1 MDEIR
6 ALIQRIGGDSE
17 LRTEF
22 RRAILSDDEYNL
34 LKLVRELAVQVA
46 ALSVTVDDLAK
57 AQKRTEQ
64 RIEELAEAQRR
75 TEEQIAELAAAQ
87 KRTEERLEELAAAQK
102 RTEERLEEL
111 AEAQKRTEERVG
123 RLEIAMAEL
132 AEAQKRTEERVGRLE
147 IAMAELAEAQKR
159 TEERVGRLEIAMA
172 ELAEAQKRTEERVG
186 RLETA
191 MARLA
196 EAQEKTWSKLARLDE
211 RIGVTT
217 EQEAA
222 DMLGYVLRQKGYEI
236 LSGPFNLPLNGEID
250 VIYTVQD
257 AEGKRLTVVLEAKT
271 RLGYSAV
278 ERWAQAMRSGGLQQR
293 LSERGYEGPYLVYV
307 YGMRADPSSY
317 EAAKKYGIGLITDRG
332 EQIEPAGEIPA
343 S

>member
-1 MDEIR
+1 MLSTDEIR

-111 AEAQKRTEERVG
+111 AEAQRRTEER
-123 RLEIAMAEL
+123 LE
-132 AEAQKRTEERVGRLE
+132 
-147 IAMAELAEAQKR
+147 ELAEAQKR

-332 EQIEPAGEIPA
+332 EQIEPAGELPA

>member
-1 MDEIR
+1 MLSTDEIR

-111 AEAQKRTEERVG
+111 AEAQRRTEER
-123 RLEIAMAEL
+123 LEEL

-332 EQIEPAGEIPA
+332 EQIEPAGELPA